1 MDVLSSHRALIKT
14 ETAGIGKNERTFG
27 KRKTGSLD
35 TIFPV
40 KNPFLVDTEMKQRTL
55 GQSGITVSE
64 IGLGC
69 MSMNFGYGRPSPE
82 KDMIELIHKAVDMG
96 VTLFDTAESYGP
108 YINEELVGKALDGLR
123 DKVSIATKCG
133 IAFAADG
140 NLILDARAETLRKSL
155 EGSLK
160 RLRTDH
166 VDIYYLHRVDP
177 KVPVEDVAETMGK
190 FIAEGKIRGWGL
202 SEVGP
207 KTIERAQAVCPLAAV
222 ENEFSMIFR
231 ESEENG
237 VFDVLE
243 KNNIGFV
250 PYSPLGRGFLTGTI
264 NPNEKLV
271 ETDFRRNLPLFY
283 PENIKAHQGII
294 DFIRQMAEAKQATAS
309 QIALAWVL
317 ARRPWIVPIP
327 GTTKLH
333 RLEENIGAANVVF
346 TEEEMIELNRM
357 LDALPIQCDRYN
369 SRFTDATVD

>member
-1 MDVLSSHRALIKT
+1 MNT
-14 ETAGIGKNERTFG
+14 
-27 KRKTGSLD
+27 
-35 TIFPV
+35 
-40 KNPFLVDTEMKQRTL
+40 RTL
-55 GQSGITVSE
+55 GPNGISVSE

-69 MSMNFGYGRPSPE
+69 MSMSFGYGRPSPE
-82 KDMIELIHKAVDMG
+82 KDMVELIHQAVDLG

-108 YINEELVGKALDGLR
+108 YVNEELVGKALSGLR

-155 EGSLK
+155 EGSLQ
-160 RLRTDH
+160 RLKTDH

-177 KVPVEDVAETMGK
+177 KVPVEEVAETMGK
-190 FIAEGKIRGWGL
+190 FIEEGKIRGWGL

-207 KTIERAQAVCPLAAV
+207 KTIERAQAVCPLTAV
-222 ENEFSMIFR
+222 ENEYSMIFR
-231 ESEENG
+231 ESENG
-237 VFDVLE
+237 VFDVLQ
-243 KNNIGFV
+243 KHNIGFV

-283 PENIKAHQGII
+283 PENIAAHQDLI
-294 DFIRQMAEAKQATAS
+294 DFIKEMAAVKNATPS

-317 ARRPWIVPIP
+317 AQRPWIVPIP

-333 RLEENIGAANVVF
+333 RLKENIGAADIVF
-346 TEEEMIELNRM
+346 TEEELAELTRK
-357 LDALPIQCDRYN
+357 LDSMPMKCDRYN

>member
-1 MDVLSSHRALIKT
+1 M
-14 ETAGIGKNERTFG
+14 
-27 KRKTGSLD
+27 
-35 TIFPV
+35 
-40 KNPFLVDTEMKQRTL
+40 EMKQRIL

-160 RLRTDH
+160 RLRTDY

-190 FIAEGKIRGWGL
+190 FIAEGKTRGWGL

-207 KTIERAQAVCPLAAV
+207 KTIERAQAVCPLARLKT
-222 ENEFSMIFR
+222 NFR
-231 ESEENG
+231 
-237 VFDVLE
+237 
-243 KNNIGFV
+243 
-250 PYSPLGRGFLTGTI
+250 
-264 NPNEKLV
+264 
-271 ETDFRRNLPLFY
+271 
-283 PENIKAHQGII
+283 
-294 DFIRQMAEAKQATAS
+294 
-309 QIALAWVL
+309 
-317 ARRPWIVPIP
+317 
-327 GTTKLH
+327 
-333 RLEENIGAANVVF
+333 
-346 TEEEMIELNRM
+346 
-357 LDALPIQCDRYN
+357 
-369 SRFTDATVD
+369 

>member
-1 MDVLSSHRALIKT
+1 MKT

-27 KRKTGSLD
+27 KRTTRPLD

-190 FIAEGKIRGWGL
+190 FIAEGKILGWGL

-243 KNNIGFV
+243 KHNIGFV

-264 NPNEKLV
+264 KPNEKLV

-294 DFIRQMAEAKQATAS
+294 DFIRNMATAKNATPS

-333 RLEENIGAANVVF
+333 RLEENVGAGDVVF
-346 TEEEMIELNRM
+346 TDEEMTELNRM

-369 SRFTDATVD
+369 SRFTEATVD

>member
-1 MDVLSSHRALIKT
+1 MLSSHRALIKT

-108 YINEELVGKALDGLR
+108 YINEELVGKALNGLR

-190 FIAEGKIRGWGL
+190 FIADGKIRGWGL

-243 KNNIGFV
+243 KHNIGFV
-250 PYSPLGRGFLTGTI
+250 PYSPLERGFLTGTI

-294 DFIRQMAEAKQATAS
+294 DFIRNMATAKNATPS

>member
-1 MDVLSSHRALIKT
+1 
-14 ETAGIGKNERTFG
+14 
-27 KRKTGSLD
+27 
-35 TIFPV
+35 
-40 KNPFLVDTEMKQRTL
+40 MKQRIL
-55 GQSGITVSE
+55 GAGGMSVSA

-123 DKVSIATKCG
+123 DRVRIATKCG
-133 IAFAADG
+133 IAFASDG
-140 NLILDARAETLRKSL
+140 NLILDARKETLRKSL

-177 KVPVEDVAETMGK
+177 KVPVEDVAQTMK
-190 FIAEGKIRGWGL
+190 EFIEEGKILGWGL

-207 KTIERAQAVCPLAAV
+207 RTIERAQAVCPLAAV

-243 KNNIGFV
+243 KHGIGFV

-264 NPNEKLV
+264 KPGQTLV

-294 DFIRQMAEAKQATAS
+294 DFIEQMARQKGATPS

-333 RLEENIGAANVVF
+333 RLEENVGATEIVF
-346 TEEEMIELNRM
+346 TDEESAALDNM
-357 LDALPIQCDRYN
+357 LAALPIQCERYN

>member
-1 MDVLSSHRALIKT
+1 
-14 ETAGIGKNERTFG
+14 
-27 KRKTGSLD
+27 
-35 TIFPV
+35 
-40 KNPFLVDTEMKQRTL
+40 MKQRTL

-82 KDMIELIHKAVDMG
+82 KDMIELIHKAVDFG

-108 YINEELVGKALDGLR
+108 YINEELVGKALLGIR
-123 DKVSIATKCG
+123 DKVTIATKCG
-133 IAFAADG
+133 IAFAANG
-140 NLILDARAETLRKSL
+140 NLILDASAQTLRKSL

-160 RLRTDH
+160 RLHTDH
-166 VDIYYLHRVDP
+166 IDLYYLHRVDP
-177 KVPVEDVAETMGK
+177 KVPVEDVAQTMSE

-207 KTIERAQAVCPLAAV
+207 KTIERAQSVCPLSAV

-231 ESEENG
+231 ESEKNG

-243 KNNIGFV
+243 RHNIGFV

-264 NPNEKLV
+264 SPNEKLV
-271 ETDFRRNLPLFY
+271 ATDFRRNLPLFY

-294 DFIRQMAEAKQATAS
+294 DFIRRMAESKNATPS

-317 ARRPWIVPIP
+317 ARHPWSVPIP

-333 RLEENIGAANVVF
+333 RLQENIGATKLTF
-346 TEEEMIELNRM
+346 TAQEMSDLSSM

>member
-1 MDVLSSHRALIKT
+1 
-14 ETAGIGKNERTFG
+14 
-27 KRKTGSLD
+27 
-35 TIFPV
+35 
-40 KNPFLVDTEMKQRTL
+40 MKQRIL

-82 KDMIELIHKAVDMG
+82 KDMIELIHKAVDIG

-108 YINEELVGKALDGLR
+108 YINEELVGKAL
-123 DKVSIATKCG
+123 
-133 IAFAADG
+133 
-140 NLILDARAETLRKSL
+140 

-160 RLRTDH
+160 RLRTDY

-243 KNNIGFV
+243 KHNIGFV

-294 DFIRQMAEAKQATAS
+294 DFIRNMATAKNAAPS

-333 RLEENIGAANVVF
+333 RLEENVGAGDVVF
-346 TEEEMIELNRM
+346 TDEEMTELNRM

-369 SRFTDATVD
+369 SRFTEATVD

>member
-1 MDVLSSHRALIKT
+1 
-14 ETAGIGKNERTFG
+14 
-27 KRKTGSLD
+27 
-35 TIFPV
+35 
-40 KNPFLVDTEMKQRTL
+40 MKQRTL

-82 KDMIELIHKAVDMG
+82 KDMIELIHRAVDLG

-108 YINEELVGKALDGLR
+108 YINEELVGKALQGIR
-123 DKVSIATKCG
+123 DKVNIATKCG

-140 NLILDARAETLRKSL
+140 NLILDASPQTLRKSL

-160 RLRTDH
+160 RLHTDH
-166 VDIYYLHRVDP
+166 IDLYYLHRVDP
-177 KVPVEDVAETMGK
+177 KVPVEDVAQTMSE

-207 KTIERAQAVCPLAAV
+207 KTIERAQSVCPLSAV

-231 ESEENG
+231 ESERNG

-243 KNNIGFV
+243 RHNIGFV

-294 DFIRQMAEAKQATAS
+294 DFMRRMAELKNATPS

-317 ARRPWIVPIP
+317 ARHPWIVPIP

-333 RLEENIGAANVVF
+333 RLQENIGATKVTF
-346 TEEEMIELNRM
+346 TAQEMADLSSM
-357 LDALPIQCDRYN
+357 LDAWPIQCDRYN

>member
-1 MDVLSSHRALIKT
+1 M
-14 ETAGIGKNERTFG
+14 
-27 KRKTGSLD
+27 
-35 TIFPV
+35 
-40 KNPFLVDTEMKQRTL
+40 EMKLRTL

-82 KDMIELIHKAVDMG
+82 KEMIELIHKAVDMG

-140 NLILDARAETLRKSL
+140 NLILDARAGTLRKSL

-177 KVPVEDVAETMGK
+177 KVPVEDVAETMSR

>member
-1 MDVLSSHRALIKT
+1 M
-14 ETAGIGKNERTFG
+14 
-27 KRKTGSLD
+27 
-35 TIFPV
+35 
-40 KNPFLVDTEMKQRTL
+40 EMKQRIL

-160 RLRTDH
+160 RLRTDY

-243 KNNIGFV
+243 KHNIRFRSLQPAGARIHDRNDQ
-250 PYSPLGRGFLTGTI
+250 SQRKARGNG
-264 NPNEKLV
+264 
-271 ETDFRRNLPLFY
+271 LP
-283 PENIKAHQGII
+283 
-294 DFIRQMAEAKQATAS
+294 S
-309 QIALAWVL
+309 QSAVVL
-317 ARRPWIVPIP
+317 
-327 GTTKLH
+327 
-333 RLEENIGAANVVF
+333 
-346 TEEEMIELNRM
+346 
-357 LDALPIQCDRYN
+357 
-369 SRFTDATVD
+369 S

>member
-1 MDVLSSHRALIKT
+1 
-14 ETAGIGKNERTFG
+14 
-27 KRKTGSLD
+27 
-35 TIFPV
+35 
-40 KNPFLVDTEMKQRTL
+40 MKQRTL

-82 KDMIELIHKAVDMG
+82 KDMIELIHKAVDFG

-108 YINEELVGKALDGLR
+108 YINEELVGKALLGIR
-123 DKVSIATKCG
+123 DKVNIATKCG
-133 IAFAADG
+133 IAFATND
-140 NLILDARAETLRKSL
+140 NLILDASAQTLRKSL

-160 RLRTDH
+160 RLHTDH
-166 VDIYYLHRVDP
+166 IDLYYLHRVDP
-177 KVPVEDVAETMGK
+177 KVPVEDVAQTMSE

-207 KTIERAQAVCPLAAV
+207 KTIERAQSVCPLSAV

-231 ESEENG
+231 ESEKNG

-243 KNNIGFV
+243 RHNIGFV

-264 NPNEKLV
+264 SPNEKLV
-271 ETDFRRNLPLFY
+271 ATDFRRNLPLFY

-294 DFIRQMAEAKQATAS
+294 DFIRRMAESKNATPS

-317 ARRPWIVPIP
+317 ARHPWSVPIP

-333 RLEENIGAANVVF
+333 RLQENIGATKLTF
-346 TEEEMIELNRM
+346 TAQEMSDLSSM

>member
-1 MDVLSSHRALIKT
+1 
-14 ETAGIGKNERTFG
+14 
-27 KRKTGSLD
+27 
-35 TIFPV
+35 
-40 KNPFLVDTEMKQRTL
+40 MKQRTL

-82 KDMIELIHKAVDMG
+82 KDMIELIHKAVDFG

-108 YINEELVGKALDGLR
+108 YINEELVGKALLGIR
-123 DKVSIATKCG
+123 DKVNIATKCG
-133 IAFAADG
+133 IAFATNG
-140 NLILDARAETLRKSL
+140 NLILDASAQTLRKSL

-160 RLRTDH
+160 RLHTDH
-166 VDIYYLHRVDP
+166 IDLYYLHRVDP
-177 KVPVEDVAETMGK
+177 KVPVEDVAQTMSE

-207 KTIERAQAVCPLAAV
+207 KTIERAQSVCPLSAV

-231 ESEENG
+231 ESEKNG

-243 KNNIGFV
+243 RHNIGFV

-264 NPNEKLV
+264 SPNEKLV
-271 ETDFRRNLPLFY
+271 ATDFRRNLPLFY

-294 DFIRQMAEAKQATAS
+294 DFIRRMAESKNATPS

-317 ARRPWIVPIP
+317 ARHPWSVPIP

-333 RLEENIGAANVVF
+333 RLQENIGATKLTF
-346 TEEEMIELNRM
+346 TAQEMSDLSSM

>member
-1 MDVLSSHRALIKT
+1 M
-14 ETAGIGKNERTFG
+14 
-27 KRKTGSLD
+27 
-35 TIFPV
+35 
-40 KNPFLVDTEMKQRTL
+40 EMKQRIL

-108 YINEELVGKALDGLR
+108 YINEELVGKA
-123 DKVSIATKCG
+123 
-133 IAFAADG
+133 
-140 NLILDARAETLRKSL
+140 
-155 EGSLK
+155 
-160 RLRTDH
+160 
-166 VDIYYLHRVDP
+166 HRVDP

-190 FIAEGKIRGWGL
+190 FIADGKIRGWGL

-243 KNNIGFV
+243 KHNIGFV

-294 DFIRQMAEAKQATAS
+294 DFIRNMATAKNATPS

-333 RLEENIGAANVVF
+333 RLEENVGAGDVVF
-346 TEEEMIELNRM
+346 TDEEMTELNRM

>member
-108 YINEELVGKALDGLR
+108 YINEELVGKALNGLR

-190 FIAEGKIRGWGL
+190 FIADGKIRGWGL

-243 KNNIGFV
+243 KHNIGFV
-250 PYSPLGRGFLTGTI
+250 PYSPLERGFLTGTI

-294 DFIRQMAEAKQATAS
+294 DFIRNMATAKNATPS

>member
-1 MDVLSSHRALIKT
+1 MLSSHRALTKT
-14 ETAGIGKNERTFG
+14 ETAGIGKNERAFG
-27 KRKTGSLD
+27 ERKTGSLD
-35 TIFPV
+35 TIFLSNP
-40 KNPFLVDTEMKQRTL
+40 PFLVDTEMKQRTL

-123 DKVSIATKCG
+123 NKVSIATKCG

-177 KVPVEDVAETMGK
+177 KVPVEDVAETMSR

-207 KTIERAQAVCPLAAV
+207 KTIERAQAVCPLTAV

-327 GTTKLH
+327 GTTKWH

>member
-1 MDVLSSHRALIKT
+1 M
-14 ETAGIGKNERTFG
+14 
-27 KRKTGSLD
+27 
-35 TIFPV
+35 
-40 KNPFLVDTEMKQRTL
+40 EMKLRTL

-177 KVPVEDVAETMGK
+177 KVPVEDVAETMSR

-207 KTIERAQAVCPLAAV
+207 KTIERAQAVCPLMAV

-271 ETDFRRNLPLFY
+271 ETDFRHNLPLFY

>member
-1 MDVLSSHRALIKT
+1 
-14 ETAGIGKNERTFG
+14 
-27 KRKTGSLD
+27 
-35 TIFPV
+35 
-40 KNPFLVDTEMKQRTL
+40 MKQRIL

-82 KDMIELIHKAVDMG
+82 KNMIELIHKAVDMG

-108 YINEELVGKALDGLR
+108 YINEELVGKALAGLR

-207 KTIERAQAVCPLAAV
+207 KTIERALAVCPLAAV

-243 KNNIGFV
+243 KHNIGFV

-264 NPNEKLV
+264 KPNEKLV

-283 PENIKAHQGII
+283 PENIKVT
-294 DFIRQMAEAKQATAS
+294 KAS
-309 QIALAWVL
+309 LISSAIWL
-317 ARRPWIVPIP
+317 RPRTQRHLRLLWLGCWRAVRGSCRFRELRNCIVWKK
-327 GTTKLH
+327 TS
-333 RLEENIGAANVVF
+333 
-346 TEEEMIELNRM
+346 ELPM
-357 LDALPIQCDRYN
+357 WS
-369 SRFTDATVD
+369 SRTRK

>member
-1 MDVLSSHRALIKT
+1 M
-14 ETAGIGKNERTFG
+14 
-27 KRKTGSLD
+27 
-35 TIFPV
+35 
-40 KNPFLVDTEMKQRTL
+40 EMKLRTL

-140 NLILDARAETLRKSL
+140 NLILDARAGTLRKSL

-177 KVPVEDVAETMGK
+177 KVPVEDVAETMSR

-243 KNNIGFV
+243 KNNIG
-250 PYSPLGRGFLTGTI
+250 L
-264 NPNEKLV
+264 KDLV
-271 ETDFRRNLPLFY
+271 E
-283 PENIKAHQGII
+283 
-294 DFIRQMAEAKQATAS
+294 
-309 QIALAWVL
+309 
-317 ARRPWIVPIP
+317 
-327 GTTKLH
+327 
-333 RLEENIGAANVVF
+333 
-346 TEEEMIELNRM
+346 
-357 LDALPIQCDRYN
+357 
-369 SRFTDATVD
+369 

>member
-108 YINEELVGKALDGLR
+108 YINEELLGKALNGLR

-190 FIAEGKIRGWGL
+190 FIADGKIRGWGL

-243 KNNIGFV
+243 KHNIGFV

-294 DFIRQMAEAKQATAS
+294 DFIRNMATAKNATPS

-327 GTTKLH
+327 GTTKLN
-333 RLEENIGAANVVF
+333 RLEENVGAGDVVF
-346 TEEEMIELNRM
+346 TDEEITELNRM

>member
-1 MDVLSSHRALIKT
+1 MLSSHRALTKT

-27 KRKTGSLD
+27 ERKTGSLD
-35 TIFPV
+35 TIFLSKP
-40 KNPFLVDTEMKQRTL
+40 PFLVDTEMKQRTL

-177 KVPVEDVAETMGK
+177 KVPVEDVAETMSR

>member
-1 MDVLSSHRALIKT
+1 MLSSHRALTKT
-14 ETAGIGKNERTFG
+14 ETAGIGKNERAFG
-27 KRKTGSLD
+27 ERKTGSLD
-35 TIFPV
+35 TIFLSNP
-40 KNPFLVDTEMKQRTL
+40 PFLVDTEMKQRTL

-177 KVPVEDVAETMGK
+177 KVPVEDVAETMSR

-207 KTIERAQAVCPLAAV
+207 KTIERAQAVCPLTAV

-327 GTTKLH
+327 GTTKWH